1 MIRNLNLFLRAN
13 VHSIHGKL
21 LMPKKSYLTHE
32 AFEKIAKESLFIPKM
47 NVKLKET
54 FVYNDVNL
62 AIHKE
67 PYRSYC
73 KSVGES
79 DVLKIFGDISVP
91 TVILDEYN
99 FMRIK
104 DEYTY
109 THSINTTLLV
119 ICLCMMFF
127 DDYQKMLQV
136 VTASFTHDIGKS
148 RIPSSILHSTMPL
161 SDAEFDIIKEH
172 TIYGAVLCCHYF
184 GDFYSPATIAAFQH
198 HEKKNGTGYPTS
210 IRLKDDA
217 IMFIS
222 IVDIFD
228 ALISSRPYRSQP
240 YDVRGA
246 IDLLCASVQKG
257 ELDEEKLKMLISL
270 NRREKQAVQSIEY
283 SITNRG
289 KIPKQNNYGVRVYT

>member
-1 MIRNLNLFLRAN
+1 MIKDLNIFIKSN

-21 LMPKKSYLTHE
+21 LIPKKTYLTYE
-32 AFEKIAKESLFIPKM
+32 VFEKLARESLFISKM

-54 FVYNDVNL
+54 FVFNDVYV
-62 AIHKE
+62 AIHKN
-67 PYRSYC
+67 PYSSYC
-73 KSVGES
+73 KKVGES

-91 TVILDEYN
+91 AVILDEYN

-109 THSINTTLLV
+109 MHSINTTLLV
-119 ICLCMMFF
+119 ICLCVMFF
-127 DDYQKMLQV
+127 DDYQKILQIA
-136 VTASFTHDIGKS
+136 TSSFTHDIGKS

-172 TIYGAVLCCHYF
+172 TVYGAILCSHYF

-198 HEKKNGTGYPTS
+198 HEKKNGTGYPSS
-210 IRLKDDA
+210 IRLRDDA
-217 IMFIS
+217 VMFIS
-222 IVDIFD
+222 IIDVFD
-228 ALISSRPYRSQP
+228 ALISSRPYRNEP

-246 IDLLCASVQKG
+246 IDLLCISVQKG

-270 NRREKQAVQSIEY
+270 NRQEKQPIQSIKY

-289 KIPKQNNYGVRVYT
+289 KIPKQNNYGIRIYT